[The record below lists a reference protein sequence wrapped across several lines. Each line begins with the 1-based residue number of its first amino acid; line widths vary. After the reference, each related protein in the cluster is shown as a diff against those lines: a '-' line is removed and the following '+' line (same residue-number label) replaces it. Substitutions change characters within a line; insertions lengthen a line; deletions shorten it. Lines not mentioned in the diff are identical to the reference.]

1 MDKKVFKPSKN
12 LSKKIST
19 VFSKNLKFSFY
30 KKSLQKN
37 KNSPKM
43 PKIIKTKIH
52 AQKDEWE
59 GKNSKQSL
67 NHSIFPLSFGMEIIV
82 TVVDVIV
89 EWVWNQKG
97 TVHHRQATG
106 TSDKMKKFA
115 TISDF
120 FPFVHTQL
128 LHTRVHWFEN
138 FLFFLLSPSCRYIF
152 NLIESSLIG
161 KIASFFFVK
170 ATAKFSE

>member
-1 MDKKVFKPSKN
+1 MSSF
-12 LSKKIST
+12 ISI
-19 VFSKNLKFSFY
+19 KF
-30 KKSLQKN
+30 L
-37 KNSPKM
+37 
-43 PKIIKTKIH
+43 KIH
-52 AQKDEWE
+52 AQKHEWE

-67 NHSIFPLSFGMEIIV
+67 NHSIFSLSFGMEIIV
-82 TVVDVIV
+82 TVVEVIV

-120 FPFVHTQL
+120 F
-128 LHTRVHWFEN
+128 
-138 FLFFLLSPSCRYIF
+138 FLLLTPNNFCTLAFTDSKTFSFYSSSSCRYIF

-161 KIASFFFVK
+161 KIASIFFVK
-170 ATAKFSE
+170 AASEFSSSSSKIKFQLILLIEISMGQFSFHINNQLFSNNRHF